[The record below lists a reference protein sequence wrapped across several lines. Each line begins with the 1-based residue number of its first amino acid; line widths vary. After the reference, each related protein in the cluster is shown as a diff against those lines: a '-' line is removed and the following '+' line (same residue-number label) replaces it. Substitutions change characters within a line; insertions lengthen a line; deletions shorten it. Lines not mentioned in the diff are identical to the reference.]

1 VYEAEGKAWN
11 SSLAL
16 LLAAS
21 NFDMPMLE
29 YIWNELY
36 YLWELDDLDKL
47 VDYLYH
53 SEFLDALPF
62 IIKGKAFRNIILAL
76 PFEE

>member
-1 VYEAEGKAWN
+1 
-11 SSLAL
+11 
-16 LLAAS
+16 
-21 NFDMPMLE
+21 MPMLE

-62 IIKGKAFRNIILAL
+62 VIKGKAFRNIILAL